1 MINHKFFFNIFCKI
15 YIYIYISIEIRKKAY
30 KIFVP
35 SNYLVTTN
43 ISEAK
48 LSVYSGQM
56 SGGRACNTRT
66 MRRLVGPRGT
76 IAVNNACDL
85 CNKRLLRAQPAPRN
99 SMLRN
104 RSASEH
110 RQRTCAPGY
119 AISGATCT
127 ADVTCIR
134 ACHYAHRATRYTIS
148 GAASLFSLMPLN

>member
-1 MINHKFFFNIFCKI
+1 MD
-15 YIYIYISIEIRKKAY
+15 Y
-30 KIFVP
+30 KTGLSQKMFT
-35 SNYLVTTN
+35 SNYLATTN

-76 IAVNNACDL
+76 IAVNNAYDL
-85 CNKRLLRAQPAPRN
+85 CNKRLLHAQPAPRN

-110 RQRTCAPGY
+110 RQRTCARLR
-119 AISGATCT
+119 
-127 ADVTCIR
+127 DIR
-134 ACHYAHRATRYTIS
+134 CSVHRRCYVHSHLSLCATRDPIYDI
-148 GAASLFSLMPLN
+148 GAASLFSLMPLDIPITALDSRHKHNV